1 MSKPAK
7 FLQMQLPARFEA
19 LIQLEEEMHILMA
32 ELPATPENEIE
43 GYNFTLALH
52 ELCTNI
58 VAHAYSQEQGQIQ
71 IELTLE
77 YDPPTIH
84 ARVFDNGV
92 PFNAGAVHKPDLENA
107 QEHGYG
113 LFLIEQLVDDVQYA
127 RLAEGNL
134 WQLRRAIG

>member
-1 MSKPAK
+1 MKKPAK
-7 FLQMQLPARFEA
+7 YLHLQLPARFEA
-19 LIQLEEEMHILMA
+19 LIQLEKEMQILMA

-58 VAHAYSQEQGQIQ
+58 VAHAYSQEQGHIQ
-71 IELTLE
+71 IELSME

-84 ARVFDNGV
+84 ARVFDNGA
-92 PFNAGAVHKPDLENA
+92 PFDAGTVHKPDLENV

-113 LFLIEQLVDDVQYA
+113 LFLIEQLVDDVQYT
-127 RLAEGNL
+127 RLDEGNL
-134 WQLRRAIG
+134 WQLTRAID